1 MWALLTTAWVM
12 GLFSS
17 LHCVGMCGPLALM
30 LPVQHLNANERFVSL
45 FLYQAGRI
53 ITYASLGL
61 LFGFIGRSFFVA
73 GIQQWLSI
81 GMGILMILLL
91 ILNYGYHKNVQ
102 PAFMNSAYQ
111 KIQKFIV
118 RILKNNKS
126 VFSFLYLGMAN
137 GLLPCGMLYMAIAAA
152 LSTAV
157 LGNSI
162 LFMIFFGLGTM
173 PAMMMISY
181 LGTMPG
187 LSWRRSFK
195 KLIPLGIALVAVF
208 LILRGMNLGIPY
220 VSLEILMKADT
231 PIECRQAIMK

>member
-1 MWALLTTAWVM
+1 MWALVTTAWVM

-111 KIQKFIV
+111 KIQKFEDF
-118 RILKNNKS
+118 R
-126 VFSFLYLGMAN
+126 
-137 GLLPCGMLYMAIAAA
+137 
-152 LSTAV
+152 
-157 LGNSI
+157 
-162 LFMIFFGLGTM
+162 
-173 PAMMMISY
+173 
-181 LGTMPG
+181 
-187 LSWRRSFK
+187 
-195 KLIPLGIALVAVF
+195 
-208 LILRGMNLGIPY
+208 
-220 VSLEILMKADT
+220 
-231 PIECRQAIMK
+231 